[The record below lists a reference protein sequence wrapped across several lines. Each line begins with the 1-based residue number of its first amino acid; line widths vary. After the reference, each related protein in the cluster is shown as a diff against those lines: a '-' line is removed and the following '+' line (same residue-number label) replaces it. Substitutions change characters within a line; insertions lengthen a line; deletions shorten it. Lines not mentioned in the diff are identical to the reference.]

1 MEEAILRANEITN
14 HIKNRVTYGQSMGG
28 FGAVIFSKRLKARY
42 FATAPQLTVDQNR
55 APLHSVWKS
64 FIDKQCIYYDDIE
77 ESVRDGEGVLIFD
90 PLDFIDSAH
99 ANLIKNSP
107 GKHLR
112 LLFPFSTHYVPR
124 ALSDQGLL
132 RNISTEFLLY
142 GGNEERILSLR
153 RSVRSNRLMSNTY
166 LDRISSFLKMSGRKN
181 LLNLLRNYI
190 IKNIYINYGDDRYKE
205 LLKILSEFDVSNNFA
220 IIAGCNNINYCRAAN
235 EISAEMEFGFA
246 FESTGDDPQFIVGIS
261 RNITYVNIVEITMNS
276 SVDSRAIIY
285 WPDINNQYFRERSK
299 IQLVKKGYNKL
310 IFDLSGKT
318 IGRTIRFDP
327 LECAAK
333 FELLEIIAR

>member
-1 MEEAILRANEITN
+1 M
-14 HIKNRVTYGQSMGG
+14 
-28 FGAVIFSKRLKARY
+28 F
-42 FATAPQLTVDQNR
+42 LTI
-55 APLHSVWKS
+55 S
-64 FIDKQCIYYDDIE
+64 
-77 ESVRDGEGVLIFD
+77 
-90 PLDFIDSAH
+90 
-99 ANLIKNSP
+99 
-107 GKHLR
+107 R
-112 LLFPFSTHYVPR
+112 LL
-124 ALSDQGLL
+124 Q
-132 RNISTEFLLY
+132 
-142 GGNEERILSLR
+142 
-153 RSVRSNRLMSNTY
+153 
-166 LDRISSFLKMSGRKN
+166 
-181 LLNLLRNYI
+181 
-190 IKNIYINYGDDRYKE
+190 
-205 LLKILSEFDVSNNFA
+205 
-220 IIAGCNNINYCRAAN
+220 AAN

-285 WPDINNQYFRERSK
+285 WPDINNQYSRERSK